1 MRQQAGDYSGTGRL
15 APDVEHGDER
25 GPQMP
30 KASQMRLCAPACG
43 RRAQQLFRMP
53 SFERASGLAY
63 TAGSEALASSSTTAS
78 CVSSAGG
85 AESGGLIPRMHLSAA
100 APIGVRPSS
109 LRRLGSAP
117 RRTSRAAISGGGVT
131 AAPITGV
138 QVNERSLTSA
148 P

>member
-30 KASQMRLCAPACG
+30 KASQMRFCAPACG

-78 CVSSAGG
+78 SASNAGG
-85 AESGGLIPRMHLSAA
+85 AETVGVIPPVHLASS
-100 APIGVRPSS
+100 APIR
-109 LRRLGSAP
+109 
-117 RRTSRAAISGGGVT
+117 VT
-131 AAPITGV
+131 
-138 QVNERSLTSA
+138 
-148 P
+148 